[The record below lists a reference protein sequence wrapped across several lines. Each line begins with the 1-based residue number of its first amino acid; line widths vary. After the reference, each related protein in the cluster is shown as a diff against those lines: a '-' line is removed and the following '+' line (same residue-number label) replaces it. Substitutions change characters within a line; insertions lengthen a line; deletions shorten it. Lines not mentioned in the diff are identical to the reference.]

1 MAELLGV
8 VAIVAVVVWLVGARR
23 RPVPAPEDDVTT
35 PQDQSELE
43 EAERDL
49 EQDSQARPL
58 QDGFESEDADDWG
71 PGAR

>member
-1 MAELLGV
+1 MTELLGV

-23 RPVPAPEDDVTT
+23 RPGPAPEDDVTT
-35 PQDQSELE
+35 PVDQRELE

-49 EQDSQARPL
+49 EEDSKARPL
-58 QDGFESEDADDWG
+58 HDGFEAEDADDWG